1 MTHDEEMWQDYDYH
15 QNTGE
20 LPEYFDDDDD
30 GGYGDDGGSGSCG
43 GIDYIP
49 VRSRCPRCGS
59 MSAKMLD
66 DGTYSCLYCSAHFY
80 NDRLIR
86 DTGAGEEVRGVP
98 LYCIKC
104 GSDNTEYYDN
114 NAFHCLD
121 CDCWTDPGAQCPR
134 CGGLY
139 MEHLSDDAWQCLS
152 CGTKFTDVK
161 SVNEIRYKCH
171 MYDTDHGNDVNQQAL
186 VRKYARKRRLS
197 KNPKRTG

>member
-20 LPEYFDDDDD
+20 LPEYFGDDDD
-30 GGYGDDGGSGSCG
+30 GGYSGDGGSGSCG
-43 GIDYIP
+43 GINYIP

-121 CDCWTDPGAQCPR
+121 CDCWTHPGAQCPR

>member
-1 MTHDEEMWQDYDYH
+1 
-15 QNTGE
+15 
-20 LPEYFDDDDD
+20 
-30 GGYGDDGGSGSCG
+30 
-43 GIDYIP
+43 
-49 VRSRCPRCGS
+49 
-59 MSAKMLD
+59 MLD

-80 NDRLIR
+80 NDRLII
-86 DTGAGEEVRGVP
+86 DADAGDEARCVP

-121 CDCWTDPGAQCPR
+121 CDCWTHPGAQCPR

-139 MEHLSDDAWQCLS
+139 MEYLSDNAWQCLS

-161 SVNEIRYKCH
+161 SVNEIRFKCH
-171 MYDTDHGNDVNQQAL
+171 MYDTDHGNDVNQRAL